1 MGMATSKVRLNICG
15 SSYVVNT
22 SESEDYMK
30 NLADRLNLDMNELM
44 ASSNSVSITTA
55 AVMTA
60 LNYRDELEKASGSA
74 DNMRRQIKDYL
85 EDAASAKMAAEE
97 ARRENASLK
106 RRVDEL
112 ERRLRGRGVAIV
124 YISHFLEE
132 IINTAIIFQPAGPG
146 NMLAQVAA
154 HGDGLLA
161 EIELLLHDP
170 GRTGTDNDG
179 VDAII
184 SDVLL
189 DEGAA
194 IGAAK
199 TGVLLHVDAGIGGR
213 ILQAIHIE
221 DFANATTSTEIC
233 TIYFLH

>member
-15 SSYVVNT
+15 SGYVVNT

-112 ERRLRGRGVAIV
+112 ERRLRRNQ
-124 YISHFLEE
+124 F
-132 IINTAIIFQPAGPG
+132 PA
-146 NMLAQVAA
+146 
-154 HGDGLLA
+154 
-161 EIELLLHDP
+161 E
-170 GRTGTDNDG
+170 
-179 VDAII
+179 
-184 SDVLL
+184 
-189 DEGAA
+189 DE
-194 IGAAK
+194 
-199 TGVLLHVDAGIGGR
+199 
-213 ILQAIHIE
+213 
-221 DFANATTSTEIC
+221 
-233 TIYFLH
+233 

>member
-22 SESEDYMK
+22 SESEYYMQ

-97 ARRENASLK
+97 VRRENAALK
-106 RRVDEL
+106 RRIDEL
-112 ERRLRGRGVAIV
+112 ERRLRR
-124 YISHFLEE
+124 SQNSQEM
-132 IINTAIIFQPAGPG
+132 P
-146 NMLAQVAA
+146 
-154 HGDGLLA
+154 
-161 EIELLLHDP
+161 
-170 GRTGTDNDG
+170 
-179 VDAII
+179 
-184 SDVLL
+184 
-189 DEGAA
+189 
-194 IGAAK
+194 
-199 TGVLLHVDAGIGGR
+199 
-213 ILQAIHIE
+213 
-221 DFANATTSTEIC
+221 
-233 TIYFLH
+233 

>member
-15 SSYVVNT
+15 SSYVGNT
-22 SESEDYMK
+22 RESVDYMK

-112 ERRLRGRGVAIV
+112 ERRLRRNQ
-124 YISHFLEE
+124 F
-132 IINTAIIFQPAGPG
+132 PA
-146 NMLAQVAA
+146 
-154 HGDGLLA
+154 
-161 EIELLLHDP
+161 E
-170 GRTGTDNDG
+170 
-179 VDAII
+179 
-184 SDVLL
+184 
-189 DEGAA
+189 DE
-194 IGAAK
+194 
-199 TGVLLHVDAGIGGR
+199 
-213 ILQAIHIE
+213 
-221 DFANATTSTEIC
+221 
-233 TIYFLH
+233 

>member
-1 MGMATSKVRLNICG
+1 MGMATSKVRLNICE

-22 SESEDYMK
+22 SESEDYMQ

-106 RRVDEL
+106 RRIDEL
-112 ERRLRGRGVAIV
+112 ERRLRRSQFPV
-124 YISHFLEE
+124 E
-132 IINTAIIFQPAGPG
+132 
-146 NMLAQVAA
+146 
-154 HGDGLLA
+154 
-161 EIELLLHDP
+161 
-170 GRTGTDNDG
+170 
-179 VDAII
+179 
-184 SDVLL
+184 
-189 DEGAA
+189 DE
-194 IGAAK
+194 
-199 TGVLLHVDAGIGGR
+199 
-213 ILQAIHIE
+213 
-221 DFANATTSTEIC
+221 
-233 TIYFLH
+233 

>member
-112 ERRLRGRGVAIV
+112 ERRLRGRGTESEESIRER
-124 YISHFLEE
+124 LEIARNE
-132 IINTAIIFQPAGPG
+132 
-146 NMLAQVAA
+146 LAQQDKFTLKLVN
-154 HGDGLLA
+154 LSL
-161 EIELLLHDP
+161 
-170 GRTGTDNDG
+170 
-179 VDAII
+179 
-184 SDVLL
+184 
-189 DEGAA
+189 
-194 IGAAK
+194 
-199 TGVLLHVDAGIGGR
+199 
-213 ILQAIHIE
+213 IHI
-221 DFANATTSTEIC
+221 
-233 TIYFLH
+233 

>member
-85 EDAASAKMAAEE
+85 EDAASAEE

-112 ERRLRGRGVAIV
+112 GRRLRRNQ
-124 YISHFLEE
+124 F
-132 IINTAIIFQPAGPG
+132 PA
-146 NMLAQVAA
+146 
-154 HGDGLLA
+154 
-161 EIELLLHDP
+161 E
-170 GRTGTDNDG
+170 
-179 VDAII
+179 
-184 SDVLL
+184 
-189 DEGAA
+189 DE
-194 IGAAK
+194 
-199 TGVLLHVDAGIGGR
+199 
-213 ILQAIHIE
+213 
-221 DFANATTSTEIC
+221 
-233 TIYFLH
+233 

>member
-22 SESEDYMK
+22 SESEDYMQ

-106 RRVDEL
+106 RRIDEL
-112 ERRLRGRGVAIV
+112 ERRLRRSPVPRWRTNEPPGD
-124 YISHFLEE
+124 
-132 IINTAIIFQPAGPG
+132 PGPG
-146 NMLAQVAA
+146 RQ
-154 HGDGLLA
+154 
-161 EIELLLHDP
+161 P
-170 GRTGTDNDG
+170 R
-179 VDAII
+179 
-184 SDVLL
+184 
-189 DEGAA
+189 
-194 IGAAK
+194 
-199 TGVLLHVDAGIGGR
+199 
-213 ILQAIHIE
+213 
-221 DFANATTSTEIC
+221 NAWRRC
-233 TIYFLH
+233 FQRR

>member
-60 LNYRDELEKASGSA
+60 LNYRDELEKSSGSD

-97 ARRENASLK
+97 ARRENASLN

-112 ERRLRGRGVAIV
+112 ERRLRNRGTEN
-124 YISHFLEE
+124 EE
-132 IINTAIIFQPAGPG
+132 TIQRR
-146 NMLAQVAA
+146 LKR
-154 HGDGLLA
+154 A
-161 EIELLLHDP
+161 E
-170 GRTGTDNDG
+170 
-179 VDAII
+179 
-184 SDVLL
+184 
-189 DEGAA
+189 
-194 IGAAK
+194 
-199 TGVLLHVDAGIGGR
+199 
-213 ILQAIHIE
+213 
-221 DFANATTSTEIC
+221 TEIANSVNYDEHVVNIEVDSC
-233 TIYFLH
+233 AESIYSIIQFKLQHGSDE

>member
-15 SSYVVNT
+15 SSCVVNT

-112 ERRLRGRGVAIV
+112 ERRLRRNQ
-124 YISHFLEE
+124 F
-132 IINTAIIFQPAGPG
+132 PA
-146 NMLAQVAA
+146 
-154 HGDGLLA
+154 
-161 EIELLLHDP
+161 E
-170 GRTGTDNDG
+170 
-179 VDAII
+179 
-184 SDVLL
+184 
-189 DEGAA
+189 DE
-194 IGAAK
+194 
-199 TGVLLHVDAGIGGR
+199 
-213 ILQAIHIE
+213 
-221 DFANATTSTEIC
+221 
-233 TIYFLH
+233 

>member
-22 SESEDYMK
+22 RESEDYMK

-112 ERRLRGRGVAIV
+112 ERRLRRNQ
-124 YISHFLEE
+124 F
-132 IINTAIIFQPAGPG
+132 PA
-146 NMLAQVAA
+146 
-154 HGDGLLA
+154 
-161 EIELLLHDP
+161 E
-170 GRTGTDNDG
+170 
-179 VDAII
+179 
-184 SDVLL
+184 
-189 DEGAA
+189 DE
-194 IGAAK
+194 
-199 TGVLLHVDAGIGGR
+199 
-213 ILQAIHIE
+213 
-221 DFANATTSTEIC
+221 
-233 TIYFLH
+233 

>member
-85 EDAASAKMAAEE
+85 EDAASAKMAAVRM
-97 ARRENASLK
+97 RRSNVVWMSW
-106 RRVDEL
+106 
-112 ERRLRGRGVAIV
+112 
-124 YISHFLEE
+124 S
-132 IINTAIIFQPAGPG
+132 
-146 NMLAQVAA
+146 AA
-154 HGDGLLA
+154 C
-161 EIELLLHDP
+161 
-170 GRTGTDNDG
+170 
-179 VDAII
+179 
-184 SDVLL
+184 
-189 DEGAA
+189 AA
-194 IGAAK
+194 ISSRRRTNEPPRDFSPG
-199 TGVLLHVDAGIGGR
+199 GQPRDAWR
-213 ILQAIHIE
+213 RCFQRR
-221 DFANATTSTEIC
+221 
-233 TIYFLH
+233 

>member
-15 SSYVVNT
+15 SSYVVYT

-112 ERRLRGRGVAIV
+112 ERRLRRNQ
-124 YISHFLEE
+124 F
-132 IINTAIIFQPAGPG
+132 PA
-146 NMLAQVAA
+146 
-154 HGDGLLA
+154 
-161 EIELLLHDP
+161 E
-170 GRTGTDNDG
+170 
-179 VDAII
+179 
-184 SDVLL
+184 
-189 DEGAA
+189 DE
-194 IGAAK
+194 
-199 TGVLLHVDAGIGGR
+199 
-213 ILQAIHIE
+213 
-221 DFANATTSTEIC
+221 
-233 TIYFLH
+233 